1 MVGRESTQKARE
13 GGWERHSLTQ
23 GISQLGRTLETRF
36 QGNALAV
43 PERTP
48 CFIDGKLRPRKGKDL
63 SKITQLLGGK
73 VVDSQTRTAQ

>member
-13 GGWERHSLTQ
+13 GRWEERHSLTQ
-23 GISQLGRTLETRF
+23 GISQLGRTLEIRF

-63 SKITQLLGGK
+63 SKITQLLGGN
-73 VVDSQTRTAQ
+73 VVDS